1 MTSPLESCDAWAMP
15 TFDSRY
21 ESAIRTFVQA
31 IRQLAREE
39 LAEQLKTVVGKGGA
53 RLAAAKAGRGA
64 AASTG
69 RGRAKGAKRS
79 SSEIA
84 TAVAKVKAAI
94 GKAPGSRSEELVPLV
109 GLRKED
115 VADAIARLLADKEIR
130 KRGVKRATKYFPV
143 GE

>member
-1 MTSPLESCDAWAMP
+1 MP

-53 RLAAAKAGRGA
+53 RLAADKSGRGA
-64 AASTG
+64 AASASG
-69 RGRAKGAKRS
+69 RGRAKGSKRS
-79 SSEIA
+79 PSEIA
-84 TAVAKVKAAI
+84 SAVTKVKAAI
-94 GKAPGSRSEELVPLV
+94 GKAPGSRSEEIVPVV

-115 VADAIARLLADKEIR
+115 VADAIARLLADKAIR